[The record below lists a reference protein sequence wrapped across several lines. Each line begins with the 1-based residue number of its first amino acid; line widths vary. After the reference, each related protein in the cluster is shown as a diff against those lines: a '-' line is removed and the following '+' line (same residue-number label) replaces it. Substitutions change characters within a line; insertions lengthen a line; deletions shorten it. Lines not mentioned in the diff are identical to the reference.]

1 MTADATGLKRKLV
14 QRQRSV
20 VQRMTEDLRGQLRA
34 AAPRDTGQL
43 TRSIKASWSQTGAT
57 TFKMVFETGDLVQ
70 ANTTNDGARR
80 HIIRPRHQGGVLR
93 FQLRSGQVVFTTIV
107 HHPGNRATHWWDKQ
121 LTAPKVR
128 NARRRAIVSAPRI

>member
-1 MTADATGLKRKLV
+1 MAADTTGLKRKLV

-43 TRSIKASWSQTGAT
+43 TRSIKASWSQVSAT
-57 TFKMVFETGDLVQ
+57 RFLMVFETGDLVQ
-70 ANTTNDGARR
+70 ANTTNTGARP
-80 HIIRPRHQGGVLR
+80 HLIRPRRQGGMLR
-93 FQLRSGQVVFTTIV
+93 FRVRSGGVVFTRLV

-121 LTAPKVR
+121 LTPAKIR
-128 NARRRAIVSAPRI
+128 NARRRAIASASRI